1 MSGCHARCRRCRDSS
16 GDPGL
21 IQFDLAAVAVLALIA
36 GIAWLVMVP
45 LRIWHVTGAD
55 GRQHPDA
62 ATWAAY
68 GCGGAAVMGALMFFS
83 VRAAR
88 RRELASAAKVP
99 PAMPPEPPLPRRAA
113 AQGFP
118 PPACRHPRDRAEPV
132 RNILTGRLEAWLCL
146 DCDAQLDPGAVSAEL
161 TPDAS
166 WPPIRKPG
174 R

>member
-1 MSGCHARCRRCRDSS
+1 M
-16 GDPGL
+16 
-21 IQFDLAAVAVLALIA
+21 AAVAALFLIA
-36 GIAWLVMVP
+36 GVAWLVMVP

-55 GRQHPDA
+55 GQQHPDA

-68 GCGGAAVMGALMFFS
+68 GCGGAVVMGSLMFFS
-83 VRAAR
+83 IRSAR

-99 PAMPPEPPLPRRAA
+99 PAMPPAPPLPRRAA
-113 AQGFP
+113 GRGFP

-166 WPPIRKPG
+166 WPPIRKTA